1 MPATDRIARAPAPQE
16 TLRLLEQ
23 FRGVLWLDNP
33 CTASPGR
40 CIYLADDVHELFVG
54 RSSRA
59 IIRQLESH
67 YFVETVSIPSIVSP
81 EAFARINAAELLP
94 SDGYICHGS
103 RSQGSGRTVS
113 KGSHQLK
120 GVGRTLHASYH
131 SFYRDMCGA
140 LSLMDAAVET
150 FVEKRLRTVLT
161 TPPMPVDF
169 ILLPAHD
176 TSAVHILRK
185 GSTEPDVRCV
195 AGRRGS
201 PFRIGHLEYL
211 MSALRTT
218 GEVSVGSYLVHLVLG
233 HAGGVPDT
241 GIETRL
247 LEVFD
252 EIVRRAVRL
261 AAESRVYS
269 LVFSWWPDNF
279 DLFCRVFD
287 VAETE
292 FRFPAVLVDESAL
305 PLPEGEETPRAYL
318 RRLEITNGHRRTF
331 CLYPL
336 RNVLS
341 AIYLVAREIRLDT
354 RHLDAR
360 YTWPRLCADYEAD
373 VALCVG
379 RVLGIDA
386 GDIERSA
393 AVRDALAPLVALFPL
408 VGAPGGPLASQFDWD
423 TFLSELESGSPLTE
437 GVGALVDA
445 KRGAAFRET
454 IRASVVKERIAA
466 LGAHLKRTVRDRYFR
481 DGAASVSRTRGL
493 RPFTGG

>member
-1 MPATDRIARAPAPQE
+1 M
-16 TLRLLEQ
+16 
-23 FRGVLWLDNP
+23 LWLDNP

-40 CIYLADDVHELFVG
+40 CIYLADDAPELFDA

-59 IIRQLESH
+59 IVRQLEAH
-67 YFVETVSIPSIVSP
+67 YFIETVSIPSMVSP
-81 EAFARINAAELLP
+81 EAFAVINAAEMLP

-103 RSQGSGRTVS
+103 RSQGSGRTVA

-176 TSAVHILRK
+176 TAAVHILRK

-201 PFRIGHLEYL
+201 PLRIGHLEYL

-218 GEVSVGSYLVHLVLG
+218 GEVSVGSYLVHLLLG
-233 HAGGVPDT
+233 HVGGVPDT
-241 GIETRL
+241 GIEARL
-247 LEVFD
+247 LDLFD

-269 LVFSWWPDNF
+269 LVFSYWPDNF

-292 FRFPAVLVDESAL
+292 FRFPELLEDETTL
-305 PLPEGEETPRAYL
+305 PLPEHAETPRAYL
-318 RRLEITNGHRRTF
+318 RRLEIINGHRRTF

-341 AIYLVAREIRLDT
+341 AIYLIAREIRLDT
-354 RHLDAR
+354 QHLDSR
-360 YTWPRLCADYEAD
+360 YSWPRLCADYDAD

-386 GDIERSA
+386 ADIERSA

-408 VGAPGGPLASQFDWD
+408 VGEPGGPLASQFSWD
-423 TFLSELESGSPLTE
+423 TFLAQLESGSPLGTD
-437 GVGALVDA
+437 VGALVNTQ
-445 KRGAAFRET
+445 RGAAFRET
-454 IRASVVKERIAA
+454 IRGSVVKERIAA
-466 LGAHLKRTVRDRYFR
+466 LGAHLQHTVRDRYFR
-481 DGAASVSRTRGL
+481 SGAASVSRTRGL
-493 RPFTGG
+493 RPFVAG